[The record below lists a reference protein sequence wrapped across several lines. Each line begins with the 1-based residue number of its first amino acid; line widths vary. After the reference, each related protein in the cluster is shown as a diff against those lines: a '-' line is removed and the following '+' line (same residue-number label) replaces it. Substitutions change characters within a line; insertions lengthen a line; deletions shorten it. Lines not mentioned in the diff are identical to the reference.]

1 MFNFGSTE
9 DNVLLF
15 KEAAL
20 RVDGPRVPEMPMEE
34 LTHKQLPI
42 AMTYARIAYNMAI
55 EEGADAAVCNVL
67 LEDYDAMFTRLCK
80 ISDQFL
86 DAVRENKHRYVNE
99 HVPGSREKY
108 RRLAGLD

>member
-9 DNVLLF
+9 DNVLFF

-20 RVDGPRVPEMPMEE
+20 RVDGPRVPDVPMEE

-55 EEGADAAVCNVL
+55 EEGADADVSNAL
-67 LEDYDAMFTRLCK
+67 LIEYDKIFERLCE
-80 ISDQFL
+80 ISEEFRET
-86 DAVRENKHRYVNE
+86 VRDNRHRYVNG
-99 HVPGSREKY
+99 HMSQSREKY
-108 RRLAGLD
+108 RKLAKLD